1 MAPNGR
7 KVSLSEDYWRHI
19 LFRHPEVLRYEETI
33 LKTVEEPD
41 EIYVDERGGIHS
53 IKRIDKDH
61 FLAVIYEL
69 EKDEDSLERR
79 TSSVKE
85 GKRGG
90 ITSYVP

>member
-1 MAPNGR
+1 M
-7 KVSLSEDYWRHI
+7 
-19 LFRHPEVLRYEETI
+19 FRHPEVLRYEETI

-69 EKDEDSLERR
+69 EKDEGFIRTAYIISQRRKKRRYNELRSLRQF
-79 TSSVKE
+79 
-85 GKRGG
+85 
-90 ITSYVP
+90 